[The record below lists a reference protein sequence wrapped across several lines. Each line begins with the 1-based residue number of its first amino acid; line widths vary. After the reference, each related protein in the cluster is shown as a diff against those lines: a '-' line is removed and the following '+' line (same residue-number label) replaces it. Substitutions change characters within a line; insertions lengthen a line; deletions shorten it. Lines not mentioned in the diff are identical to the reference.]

1 MVFKGKALWIRTT
14 CLGSHPPA
22 LWTESRF
29 LLLLQKRQPVVNQL
43 SRIRSLVKL
52 QPSKTLDSPSK
63 SSISPNMPEVLDLSA
78 ASPLWPYSSIS
89 PTWPEVASWNQE
101 DAKSYIPDIFMKPDF
116 TLFYFRSP
124 RGKFDSCQTNNFHW
138 SPVFS
143 RKQSKSET

>member
-14 CLGSHPPA
+14 CLGFHPPA

-43 SRIRSLVKL
+43 SRIQSLVKL
-52 QPSKTLDSPSK
+52 QPPKTLDSPSK
-63 SSISPNMPEVLDLSA
+63 SSISPNVPEVLDLSA
-78 ASPLWPYSSIS
+78 ASPLWRTPPFHPPGRKWLPETRKMPRATFQTFSWSLILPFFTFEAQGGSSIPVS
-89 PTWPEVASWNQE
+89 E
-101 DAKSYIPDIFMKPDF
+101 D
-116 TLFYFRSP
+116 
-124 RGKFDSCQTNNFHW
+124 FHW